1 MIFSD
6 ADAIVLPDAYQYL
19 VEEAITK
26 DSDIL
31 VLGGAVA
38 LSGIFEI
45 LYGKYRVFKD
55 KMLK

>member
-6 ADAIVLPDAYQYL
+6 ADDIVLPDAYQYL

-45 LYGKYRVFKD
+45 LYCKYRVFKD